1 MKKEDI
7 VSFLREHKSFF
18 KEHFC
23 VEKIGLFGS
32 YARGEADEKSDIDII
47 VEMPSDFDRYYD
59 LKDFLEEAFD
69 KRVDLGLQGSLRNLI
84 KTQIEDEIIYV

>member
-18 KEHFC
+18 KEQFY

-47 VEMPSDFDRYYD
+47 VEMPSGFDRYYD

-84 KTQIEDEIIYV
+84 KKQIEDEVIYV